1 MLLKKTL
8 PVRNEGGCVGATLPA
23 AFFFFD
29 LSETTLITDR
39 LVIDADSRQARMV
52 VDFLV
57 NRELPS
63 EIRIALLEA
72 LANIGRKG
80 KVSLG
85 QRVAPL
91 RRLIQNENAEV
102 ASLAIANLR
111 YCRGSWPS
119 RTAHTSPIATLPVLL
134 ACRPALC

>member
-1 MLLKKTL
+1 M
-8 PVRNEGGCVGATLPA
+8 
-23 AFFFFD
+23 
-29 LSETTLITDR
+29 ITDR

-72 LANIGRKG
+72 LAHIGRKG

-102 ASLAIANLR
+102 ASLAIANLGAWR
-111 YCRGSWPS
+111 LKG
-119 RTAHTSPIATLPVLL
+119 AGKDL
-134 ACRPALC
+134 